1 MNGISINDNIQAD
14 DLELKLKESTS
25 LSEDQIKEII
35 PVILGTLSEIKDL
48 EKVKS
53 EVSTKQALSSLT
65 QSIENNTDV
74 SINMKNNKWTVI
86 WAMNL
91 NTVTNNIS
99 ITINTPA
106 QVAPQKPTQ
115 QTTVQQVAP
124 QKPTQQTTVQQ
135 VAPQNYTH
143 ETVVYVGDYTH
154 DSVRDK
160 MDIKTPSWY
169 LYVLNQLL
177 DEIEDTRSGISKKWQ
192 TKAWKETMRAAKQ
205 KLNQYEK
212 QIKAKKR
219 ALEKQTNGQIFDTD
233 VDQIKK
239 LKLDIDTVRQ
249 DVSLWQWWEFSSDAS
264 FLYNSPENAKKSNK
278 AQERINQFEQ
288 KMKEEIKQWA
298 ILNIFNWHEEMAI
311 DFYRKIAEWRYT
323 DAEYNTYMVNAWVL
337 NPSFQRCGIRTPIL
351 SPSQMRIDWWRQI
364 LVQSNAPT
372 NYRDMDRWETFQKW
386 WLSWIIDKALSNCN
400 NMTPGQRNTWKSLA
414 VLWGVAAWLF
424 WLYKFYTNKKM
435 WFWGKALTTGGVILW
450 SQILTW
456 ENPISLFGKL
466 MTWWFTKEY
475 LESKF
480 WNAFGDAVSW
490 VWNSW
495 IEASNT
501 LTPAMYSMM
510 IFNSNTNVWDV
521 RALRNRFKQNDSE
534 WQSFRWD
541 AITKLKTKYWDNSV
555 QHFSATFSDK
565 FDEEKWN
572 NWLWSFWVTDSTA
585 DNKNIYELANNAAMN
600 EIVIEKYRSEHGVKE
615 TKDAVKK
622 KEFEEYVKDMK
633 NKNQPINIED
643 LEAHPEW
650 FELDNEATYTERPV
664 DVQFK
669 ESLVNQTESL
679 WINEPKKSELKTAL
693 KRFYDERTVDSK
705 PLISDFSLKMDNDLL
720 VLVSHSWQETKI
732 DINKNEVVGLWNGIR
747 FANLSD
753 LLNVADLTNKI
764 LESQKWKVAVDYP
777 PFQYKWPTSVL
788 DNWVGKWWRWIYFN
802 DAEWWSINF
811 DTRVLSSGWWGIM
824 GKIGSLWN
832 HPEEYAD
839 YLSRRRI
846 ENNTV
851 KIESTL
857 YPMVKILSDS
867 WIVFTR
873 EQEVKEL
880 EIWLKWIKEK
890 LKVFKAY
897 PSWNPFSIWT
907 LSRKLEFKAINWDVQ
922 EFPENISDKF
932 PTLTL
937 VWNKEKFLKT
947 INNPSNKMRWSVI

>member
-1 MNGISINDNIQAD
+1 MKNQEN
-14 DLELKLKESTS
+14 
-25 LSEDQIKEII
+25 EII
-35 PVILGTLSEIKDL
+35 NSNNRKWFNRNIKSPNNRTNSKLLLYHRNKSSKFNLYNPKTQKDINSKNRKKIFVSKENLLKNYKENIL
-48 EKVKS
+48 
-53 EVSTKQALSSLT
+53 
-65 QSIENNTDV
+65 NN
-74 SINMKNNKWTVI
+74 
-86 WAMNL
+86 
-91 NTVTNNIS
+91 NNINRP
-99 ITINTPA
+99 IT
-106 QVAPQKPTQ
+106 
-115 QTTVQQVAP
+115 
-124 QKPTQQTTVQQ
+124 
-135 VAPQNYTH
+135 
-143 ETVVYVGDYTH
+143 
-154 DSVRDK
+154 
-160 MDIKTPSWY
+160 
-169 LYVLNQLL
+169 
-177 DEIEDTRSGISKKWQ
+177 
-192 TKAWKETMRAAKQ
+192 
-205 KLNQYEK
+205 
-212 QIKAKKR
+212 
-219 ALEKQTNGQIFDTD
+219 
-233 VDQIKK
+233 
-239 LKLDIDTVRQ
+239 
-249 DVSLWQWWEFSSDAS
+249 
-264 FLYNSPENAKKSNK
+264 SNL
-278 AQERINQFEQ
+278 RQ
-288 KMKEEIKQWA
+288 KMFKNIHNSTTIKNYSA
-298 ILNIFNWHEEMAI
+298 KNLTKDNNNSFN
-311 DFYRKIAEWRYT
+311 
-323 DAEYNTYMVNAWVL
+323 V
-337 NPSFQRCGIRTPIL
+337 S
-351 SPSQMRIDWWRQI
+351 
-364 LVQSNAPT
+364 
-372 NYRDMDRWETFQKW
+372 
-386 WLSWIIDKALSNCN
+386 
-400 NMTPGQRNTWKSLA
+400 
-414 VLWGVAAWLF
+414 
-424 WLYKFYTNKKM
+424 
-435 WFWGKALTTGGVILW
+435 
-450 SQILTW
+450 
-456 ENPISLFGKL
+456 
-466 MTWWFTKEY
+466 
-475 LESKF
+475 SK
-480 WNAFGDAVSW
+480 
-490 VWNSW
+490 
-495 IEASNT
+495 
-501 LTPAMYSMM
+501 
-510 IFNSNTNVWDV
+510 
-521 RALRNRFKQNDSE
+521 NRFATN
-534 WQSFRWD
+534 
-541 AITKLKTKYWDNSV
+541 IDN
-555 QHFSATFSDK
+555 
-565 FDEEKWN
+565 
-572 NWLWSFWVTDSTA
+572 
-585 DNKNIYELANNAAMN
+585 NIYHSSSS
-600 EIVIEKYRSEHGVKE
+600 YR
-615 TKDAVKK
+615 
-622 KEFEEYVKDMK
+622 